1 MTLTDNE
8 KVNEA
13 WEVVRDKIEHGLPP
27 YEELTKEEYE
37 HICLTLKQIKKILDF
52 QD

>member
-1 MTLTDNE
+1 LT
-8 KVNEA
+8 
-13 WEVVRDKIEHGLPP
+13 P
-27 YEELTKEEYE
+27 YEELTKGEYE